1 LAVTCLRLS
10 GLYNLNKKLAKL
22 RFEDFFVR
30 GGTKSLNDI
39 NLEFDINLS
48 LVTYMRLHE
57 ALEFFVANRRENET
71 LPTQSLDFFL
81 RSFEKG
87 SKPFRGILSFRG
99 KKSLK
104 ISTLNTVKTFTDL
117 VGTGTPNNDVLRAC
131 WGEWQKSFY
140 GNRCQE
146 FLYKFRNNILGTNQR
161 VSHFVNNHPAEC
173 SICVVNKEP
182 FPIQAETFTHVFF
195 ECQYS

>member
-1 LAVTCLRLS
+1 
-10 GLYNLNKKLAKL
+10 
-22 RFEDFFVR
+22 
-30 GGTKSLNDI
+30 
-39 NLEFDINLS
+39 
-48 LVTYMRLHE
+48 MRLHE
-57 ALEFFVANRRENET
+57 ALEFFVASRRENET

-87 SKPFRGILSFRG
+87 SKPFRKILSFRS

-117 VGTGTPNNDVLRAC
+117 VGTGTPNNDVLHAC

-140 GNRCQE
+140 GNRCRE
-146 FLYKFRNNILGTNQR
+146 FLYKFRNNILGTNHR
-161 VSHFVNNHPAEC
+161 VSHFVNNYPAEC
-173 SICVVNKEP
+173 RICVVNKEP

-195 ECQYS
+195 